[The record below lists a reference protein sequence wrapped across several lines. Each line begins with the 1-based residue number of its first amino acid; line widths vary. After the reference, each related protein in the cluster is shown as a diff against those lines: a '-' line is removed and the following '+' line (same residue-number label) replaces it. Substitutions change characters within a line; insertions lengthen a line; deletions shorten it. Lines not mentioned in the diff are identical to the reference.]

1 MFAEVLKKAM
11 VTKES
16 PGDYTGPDGLLY
28 CGKCHTPKQVLMSVP
43 ALTGTDTPQALP
55 VACKCQREADE
66 RAEAERRAAEFKNN
80 LEARWRAD
88 GFHDPSYLKPTFS
101 DDDGANQKLTGV
113 CQKYADRWPEMLE
126 NGMGLLLYG
135 GVGGGKT
142 FLAGC
147 VCNALLKKQVSVC
160 ATSFPRVLNV
170 LQNSMDRQK
179 ALDRLSRYQCV
190 LLDDF
195 GVERGTEYAQE
206 QLFAVVDARYRAKRP
221 TIITTNL
228 SLHDLENPQNL
239 SYTRIFDRLLE
250 LCPIRLCVS
259 GPSRRKGLADD
270 RRELARELLLD

>member
-11 VTKES
+11 TTKEN
-16 PGDYTGPDGLLY
+16 PGDYMKDGVLV
-28 CGKCHTPKQVLMSVP
+28 CGRCGTPKEVLLSLP
-43 ALTGTDTPQALP
+43 ALTGTDTPRP
-55 VACKCQREADE
+55 FPISCKCQKEADE
-66 RAEAERRAAEFKNN
+66 RAENERRAAEFKNN

-101 DDDGANQKLTGV
+101 DDDGANPKLTGV

-179 ALDRLSRYQCV
+179 ALDRLGRYQCV

-228 SLHDLENPQNL
+228 SLHDLENPTNL

-270 RRELARELLLD
+270 RRELARELLL

>member
-11 VTKES
+11 ITKEN
-16 PGDYTGPDGLLY
+16 PGDYMKDGVLV
-28 CGKCHTPKQVLMSVP
+28 CGRCGTPKEVLLSLP
-43 ALTGTDTPQALP
+43 ALTGTDTPRP
-55 VACKCQREADE
+55 FPISCKCQKEADE
-66 RAEAERRAAEFKNN
+66 RAENERRAAEFKNN

-113 CQKYADRWPEMLE
+113 CQKYADRWPEMLG

-179 ALDRLSRYQCV
+179 ALDRLARYQCV

-228 SLHDLENPQNL
+228 SLHDLENPSNL

-270 RRELARELLLD
+270 RRELARELLL

>member
-1 MFAEVLKKAM
+1 MLADVLKKAM
-11 VTKES
+11 TTKEN

-55 VACKCQREADE
+55 VACKCQKEADE
-66 RAEAERRAAEFKNN
+66 KAEAERQAAEFKNN

-113 CQKYADRWPEMLE
+113 CKKYADRWPEMLE
-126 NGMGLLLYG
+126 NGMGLLFYG

-179 ALDRLSRYQCV
+179 ALDRLARYQCV

-206 QLFAVVDARYRAKRP
+206 QLFSVVDARYRTKRP

-270 RRELARELLLD
+270 RRELARELLL

>member
-1 MFAEVLKKAM
+1 MFNDVLKQAM
-11 VTKES
+11 ATREA
-16 PGDYTGPDGLLY
+16 PGDYIENGVLM
-28 CGKCHTPKQVLMSVP
+28 CGKCHTPKQVLMSLP
-43 ALTGTDTPQALP
+43 ALTSNDTPRPIP
-55 VACKCQREADE
+55 VACKCQQEADD
-66 RAEAERRAAEFKNN
+66 RTQAEQRAAEFKNN
-80 LEARWRAD
+80 LGVHWRAD

-101 DDDGANQKLTGV
+101 DDDGSNPKLTNICKKFV
-113 CQKYADRWPEMLE
+113 DRWPEMFE

-147 VCNALLKKQVSVC
+147 VCNALLEKQVKVC

-179 ALDRLSRYQCV
+179 ALDRLARYQCI

-239 SYTRIFDRLLE
+239 SYSRIFDRLLE
-250 LCPIRLCVS
+250 LCPVRLCVS
-259 GPSRRKGLADD
+259 GPSRRHGLADE
-270 RRELARELLLD
+270 RRALARELLL

>member
-1 MFAEVLKKAM
+1 
-11 VTKES
+11 
-16 PGDYTGPDGLLY
+16 
-28 CGKCHTPKQVLMSVP
+28 MSLPVF
-43 ALTGTDTPQALP
+43 TSIDTPQLFP
-55 VACKCQREADE
+55 VACKCQQEADE
-66 RAEAERRAAEFKNN
+66 RIQAEQRTAEFKRS
-80 LEARWRAD
+80 LETRRRAD

-101 DDDGANQKLTGV
+101 DDDGTNPKLTDV
-113 CQKYADRWPEMLE
+113 SKKFVDRWPEMRE

-147 VCNALLKKQVSVC
+147 VCNALLEKQVRVC

-170 LQNSMDRQK
+170 LQNSMDRQRS
-179 ALDRLSRYQCV
+179 LDRLAWYQCI

-239 SYTRIFDRLLE
+239 SYSRIFDRILE
-250 LCPIRLCVS
+250 LCPVRLCVS
-259 GPSRRKGLADD
+259 GPSRRKRLADE
-270 RRELARELLLD
+270 RRALARELLL

>member
-1 MFAEVLKKAM
+1 MLADVLKKAM
-11 VTKES
+11 TTKEN

-55 VACKCQREADE
+55 VACKCQKEADE
-66 RAEAERRAAEFKNN
+66 KAEAERQAAEFKNN

-113 CQKYADRWPEMLE
+113 CKKYADRWPEMLE

-179 ALDRLSRYQCV
+179 ALDRLARYQCV

-228 SLHDLENPQNL
+228 SLHDLENPSNL

-270 RRELARELLLD
+270 RRELARELLL

>member
-1 MFAEVLKKAM
+1 
-11 VTKES
+11 
-16 PGDYTGPDGLLY
+16 
-28 CGKCHTPKQVLMSVP
+28 MSVP

>member
-1 MFAEVLKKAM
+1 MLADALRTM
-11 VTKES
+11 MTTKEA
-16 PGDYTGPDGLLY
+16 PGDYTKDGILY
-28 CGKCHTPKQVLMSVP
+28 CGRCHTPKQALLSLP
-43 ALTGTDTPQALP
+43 ALTGTDTPQPFP

-66 RAEAERRAAEFKNN
+66 RAQAEQCAEEFKRR

-88 GFHDPSYLKPTFS
+88 GFHDPSYLKSTFS
-101 DDDGANQKLTGV
+101 DDDGANPKLTDV
-113 CQKYADRWPEMLE
+113 CKKFVDRWPEMLK
-126 NGMGLLLYG
+126 NGMGLLIYG

-147 VCNALLKKQVSVC
+147 VCNALLKKQVKVC

-179 ALDRLSRYQCV
+179 ALDRLARYQCI

-195 GVERGTEYAQE
+195 GAERGTEYAQE

-239 SYTRIFDRLLE
+239 SYSRIFDRLLE
-250 LCPIRLCVS
+250 LCPVRLCVS
-259 GPSRRKGLADD
+259 GPSRRQGLADE
-270 RRELARELLLD
+270 RRALARELLL

>member
-11 VTKES
+11 ITKEN
-16 PGDYTGPDGLLY
+16 PGDYMKDGLLH
-28 CGKCHTPKQVLMSVP
+28 CGRCNTPKQALLRLP
-43 ALTGTDTPQALP
+43 ALTGTDTLQAFP
-55 VACKCQREADE
+55 VTCKCQKEADE
-66 RAEAERRAAEFKNN
+66 KAEAERRAAEFKNN

-179 ALDRLSRYQCV
+179 ALDRLGRYQCV

-228 SLHDLENPQNL
+228 SLHDLENPTNL

>member
-1 MFAEVLKKAM
+1 MLTDALKTMMTA
-11 VTKES
+11 KEAQ
-16 PGDYTGPDGLLY
+16 GDYTKDGILY
-28 CGKCHTPKQVLMSVP
+28 CGRCNTPKQVLMSLPV
-43 ALTGTDTPQALP
+43 LTGTDTPQPLP
-55 VACKCQREADE
+55 VACKCQQEADD
-66 RAEAERRAAEFKNN
+66 RTQAEQRAAEFKNN
-80 LEARWRAD
+80 LGVHWRAD

-101 DDDGANQKLTGV
+101 DDDGSNPKLINICKKFV
-113 CQKYADRWPEMLE
+113 DRWPEMFE

-147 VCNALLKKQVSVC
+147 VCNALLEKQVKVC

-179 ALDRLSRYQCV
+179 ALDRLARYQCI

-206 QLFAVVDARYRAKRP
+206 QLFAVVDARYREKRP

-239 SYTRIFDRLLE
+239 SYSRIFDRLLE
-250 LCPIRLCVS
+250 LCPVRLCVS
-259 GPSRRKGLADD
+259 GPSRRQGLADE
-270 RRELARELLLD
+270 RRALARELLL

>member
-1 MFAEVLKKAM
+1 MFAGVLKKMMTPA
-11 VTKES
+11 EN

-28 CGKCHTPKQVLMSVP
+28 CGKCHTPKQVLLSLP
-43 ALTGTDTPQALP
+43 ALTGSDTPQPFP
-55 VACKCQREADE
+55 VACKCVREADE
-66 RAEAERRAAEFKNN
+66 RAQAEQRDAEFKNN
-80 LEARWRAD
+80 LEARWITD

-101 DDDGANQKLTGV
+101 DDDGAFPKLTAV
-113 CQKYADRWPEMLE
+113 CQKYVDRWPEMLE

-135 GVGGGKT
+135 GVGGGKS

-147 VCNALLKKQVSVC
+147 VCNELLKKQASVC

-170 LQNSMDRQK
+170 LQNSMDKQK
-179 ALDRLSRYQCV
+179 ALDRLARYQCV

-228 SLHDLENPQNL
+228 SLNDLENPQNL
-239 SYTRIFDRLLE
+239 AYSRIFDRLLE

-259 GPSRRKGLADD
+259 GPSRRKGNAEQ
-270 RRELARELLLD
+270 RKELARELLLS

>member
-1 MFAEVLKKAM
+1 MLFTDALRPAM

-16 PGDYTGPDGLLY
+16 PGDYMQDGILY
-28 CGKCHTPKQVLMSVP
+28 CGKCHTPKQALLRLP
-43 ALTGTDTPQALP
+43 ALTGTDDPRP
-55 VACKCQREADE
+55 FPIACKCVRDEDE
-66 RAEAERRAAEFKNN
+66 RAAAEQRAEEFKSS
-80 LEARWRAD
+80 LEARWRTD
-88 GFHDPSYLKPTFS
+88 GFHDPSYLKPVFS
-101 DDDGANQKLTGV
+101 DDDGANPKLTSV
-113 CQKYADRWPEMLE
+113 CKKYADRWPDMLE

-170 LQNSMDRQK
+170 LQNSMERQT

-228 SLHDLENPQNL
+228 SMNDLENPQNL
-239 SYTRIFDRLLE
+239 SYSRIFDRLLE
-250 LCPIRLCVS
+250 LCPIRLCAS
-259 GPSRRKGLADD
+259 GPSRRKGLAND
-270 RRELARELLLD
+270 RRALARELLLD

>member
-1 MFAEVLKKAM
+1 MLADALRM
-11 VTKES
+11 MMTTKEA
-16 PGDYTGPDGLLY
+16 PGDYTKDGILY
-28 CGKCHTPKQVLMSVP
+28 CGRCHTPKQALLSLP
-43 ALTGTDTPQALP
+43 ALTGTDTPQLFP
-55 VACKCQREADE
+55 VTCKCQQEAYE
-66 RAEAERRAAEFKNN
+66 RAETEQRAAEFKRN
-80 LEARWRAD
+80 LDTRWRED
-88 GFHDPSYLKPTFS
+88 GFHDPSYLNPTFS
-101 DDDGANQKLTGV
+101 EDDGANPKLTDV
-113 CQKYADRWPEMLE
+113 CKKFVDRWPEMLK
-126 NGMGLLLYG
+126 NGMGLLIYG

-147 VCNALLKKQVSVC
+147 VCNALLKKQVKVC

-179 ALDRLSRYQCV
+179 ALDRLARYQCI

-239 SYTRIFDRLLE
+239 SYSRIFDRLLE
-250 LCPIRLCVS
+250 LCPVRLCVS
-259 GPSRRKGLADD
+259 GPSRRQGLADE
-270 RRELARELLLD
+270 RRALARELLL

>member
-1 MFAEVLKKAM
+1 MLADVLKKAM
-11 VTKES
+11 TTKEN

-28 CGKCHTPKQVLMSVP
+28 CGKCRTPKQVLMSVP

-55 VACKCQREADE
+55 VACKCQKEADE
-66 RAEAERRAAEFKNN
+66 KAEAERQAAEFKNN

-113 CQKYADRWPEMLE
+113 CKKYADRWPEMLE

-170 LQNSMDRQK
+170 IQNSMDRQK
-179 ALDRLSRYQCV
+179 ALDRLGRYQCV

-270 RRELARELLLD
+270 RRELARELLL

>member
-1 MFAEVLKKAM
+1 MLADVLKKAM
-11 VTKES
+11 TTKEN

-55 VACKCQREADE
+55 VTCKCQKEADE
-66 RAEAERRAAEFKNN
+66 KAEAERQAAEFKNN

-113 CQKYADRWPEMLE
+113 CKKYADRWPEMLE

-179 ALDRLSRYQCV
+179 ALDRLARYQCV

-270 RRELARELLLD
+270 RRELARELLL

>member
-1 MFAEVLKKAM
+1 MFAEVLKNAM
-11 VTKES
+11 TTKET
-16 PGDYTGPDGLLY
+16 PGDYMKYGLLH
-28 CGKCHTPKQVLMSVP
+28 CGRCNTTKQALLRLP
-43 ALTGTDTPQALP
+43 ALTGTDTPQAFP
-55 VACKCQREADE
+55 VACKCQKEAYE
-66 RAEAERRAAEFKNN
+66 KAEAERRAAEFKNN

-88 GFHDPSYLKPTFS
+88 GFHDLSYLKPTFS

-179 ALDRLSRYQCV
+179 ALDRLGRYQCV

-228 SLHDLENPQNL
+228 SLHDLENPTNL
-239 SYTRIFDRLLE
+239 SYTRIFDRMLE

>member
-11 VTKES
+11 TTKEN
-16 PGDYTGPDGLLY
+16 PGDYMKDGVLV
-28 CGKCHTPKQVLMSVP
+28 CGRCGTPKEVLLSLP
-43 ALTGTDTPQALP
+43 ALTGTDAPRP
-55 VACKCQREADE
+55 FPISCKCQKEADE
-66 RAEAERRAAEFKNN
+66 RAENERRAAEFKNN

-101 DDDGANQKLTGV
+101 DDDGTNQKLTGV
-113 CQKYADRWPEMLE
+113 CQKYADRWPEMME

-179 ALDRLSRYQCV
+179 ALDRLARYQCV

-228 SLHDLENPQNL
+228 SLHDLENPTNL

-270 RRELARELLLD
+270 RRGLARELLLD

>member
-1 MFAEVLKKAM
+1 MLADVLKKAM
-11 VTKES
+11 TTKEN

-28 CGKCHTPKQVLMSVP
+28 CGKCRTPKQVLMSVP

-55 VACKCQREADE
+55 VACKCQKEADE
-66 RAEAERRAAEFKNN
+66 KAEAERQAAEFKNN

-113 CQKYADRWPEMLE
+113 CKKYADRWPEMLE

-179 ALDRLSRYQCV
+179 ALDRLARYQCV

-195 GVERGTEYAQE
+195 GAERSTEYAQE

-270 RRELARELLLD
+270 RRELARELLL

>member
-1 MFAEVLKKAM
+1 MLSDALKQM
-11 VTKES
+11 VKTREA
-16 PGDYTGPDGLLY
+16 PGDYMKDGLLH
-28 CGKCHTPKQVLMSVP
+28 CGRCNTPKQVLMSLP
-43 ALTGTDTPQALP
+43 ALTGTDTPRPFP
-55 VACKCQREADE
+55 VACECQRAADE
-66 RAEAERRAAEFKNN
+66 KAETERRAAEFKNG
-80 LEARWRAD
+80 LEARWRTD
-88 GFHDPSYLKPTFS
+88 GFHDLTYLKPKFS
-101 DDDGANQKLTGV
+101 NDDGANPKLTDV
-113 CQKYADRWPEMLE
+113 CKKFVDRWPEMLE

-147 VCNALLKKQVSVC
+147 VCNALLEKQVRVC

-170 LQNSMDRQK
+170 LQTSMDRQK
-179 ALDRLSRYQCV
+179 ALDRLARYQCI

-239 SYTRIFDRLLE
+239 SYSRIFDRLLE
-250 LCPIRLCVS
+250 LCPVRLCVS
-259 GPSRRKGLADD
+259 GPSRRQGLADE
-270 RRELARELLLD
+270 RRALARELLL